1 MKLVKEY
8 IKVNPWSQS
17 EQLLV
22 NKVSIQIRFEVQ
34 KQLQPRL
41 YYGILTWIQAHVKN
55 HLRD

>member
-17 EQLLV
+17 GQLLLDR
-22 NKVSIQIRFEVQ
+22 VSIQIRIRVQ

-41 YYGILTWIQAHVKN
+41 YYGVLTWIQTHVKN